1 MWAWKEVVSVVSV
14 RFGGVNYVSL
24 RVLKVVPSGLVPVEQ
39 KPLCSTGAGLLGNAL
54 AASPHWNTLSPR
66 IWEKLKALF
75 GAESKEPAVFHEEWI
90 ALLQQNVPLYAR
102 LPEELQ
108 LWLHERIG
116 HRYFLQETTEAI
128 R

>member
-1 MWAWKEVVSVVSV
+1 M
-14 RFGGVNYVSL
+14 
-24 RVLKVVPSGLVPVEQ
+24 
-39 KPLCSTGAGLLGNAL
+39 
-54 AASPHWNTLSPR
+54 

-90 ALLQQNVPLYAR
+90 ALLQRNVPLYAR